1 MTPWRSRSPSSRTAI
16 ALNSPDPNDP
26 VDVLAKVGGA
36 EIGGIAGLVLG
47 AASLGIPVV
56 IDGLISTAGAII
68 AWAMEPATADYMF
81 AAHNSVEKGH
91 RVMLEKMGLEPILN
105 MGLRL
110 GEGTGPPLPSLSL
123 RPASRSTA
131 RWPHSM
137 KPGCRRSWREHMKR
151 ILIAFQFLTIIPIRI
166 GGRLSE
172 NDISLSAV
180 FFPLVGF
187 VQGVVLAAAAFFSLK
202 VFSPAVTSLLIM
214 AVYLLSNGAFHQDG
228 LSDTVDALSVKSTGD
243 TERDREKRL
252 AVMRDPT
259 AGPVGVVAIVAAILF
274 KYVLIL
280 RSSGQGEHSLL
291 NPVVLLMP
299 AVAAWTR
306 R

>member
-1 MTPWRSRSPSSRTAI
+1 
-16 ALNSPDPNDP
+16 
-26 VDVLAKVGGA
+26 
-36 EIGGIAGLVLG
+36 
-47 AASLGIPVV
+47 
-56 IDGLISTAGAII
+56 
-68 AWAMEPATADYMF
+68 
-81 AAHNSVEKGH
+81 
-91 RVMLEKMGLEPILN
+91 
-105 MGLRL
+105 
-110 GEGTGPPLPSLSL
+110 
-123 RPASRSTA
+123 
-131 RWPHSM
+131 
-137 KPGCRRSWREHMKR
+137 MKR

-187 VQGVVLAAAAFFSLK
+187 VQGVVLAAAAFFSLN

-274 KYVLIL
+274 KYVLIYEVI
-280 RSSGQGEHSLL
+280 RTEEHSLL

-299 AVAAWTR
+299 AVAAWTMTMMMPGAKSARNDGLGRIFLGRVHARHACLATIFPICLALIGYLTSGYPGYHSGGRYFLFFFAASLAAICGAWVLR
-306 R
+306 RLCTVRFGGLTGDNLGAMHEVAETVLLITATLCF